1 MRGGEQLLSFI
12 TCKRKSA
19 VNCLPIA
26 YHPLLVTL
34 SPSLSPSPPNLSCL
48 SLLSSFTHSSLRSTA
63 ERHQLTFNTFISV
76 CLKSG
81 PPVCL
86 PVSQAGQSLLFI
98 IITFVLAA
106 ITWPHELSSFVCPS
120 TYVCRCINVVF
131 VESQYIWKYSLH
143 NLKNYSFFSSHKVQW
158 KSHDL

>member
-1 MRGGEQLLSFI
+1 MWGGEQLLSFI

-26 YHPLLVTL
+26 YHPLLVIL
-34 SPSLSPSPPNLSCL
+34 SPSLSLSPPNLSCL

-76 CLKSG
+76 CLKSD

-86 PVSQAGQSLLFI
+86 PVSQAGRSLLI
-98 IITFVLAA
+98 IIVTFVLAA
-106 ITWPHELSSFVCPS
+106 TTWPHDLSSFVCPS
-120 TYVCRCINVVF
+120 TYVCGCINVVF
-131 VESQYIWKYSLH
+131 VRCQYLRKYSLQFLTNH
-143 NLKNYSFFSSHKVQW
+143 SFFSSH
-158 KSHDL
+158 